1 MLSTS
6 RLALS
11 LLISSVSVFGTGFAT
26 AQDYPTKLIKWIVPN
41 APGVIEDILARV
53 IAPEMSKFLGQS
65 IIVENK
71 PGAES
76 IIGYEYVAKQVPAD
90 GYTLV
95 SVHVQGLVTLPV
107 TVKDL
112 RFDPLKDLPPLIVL
126 SEARY
131 VFGSAFRLPWKTLNE
146 LAAYAKANPGK
157 LNYGS
162 SNSNL
167 RLSAEVV
174 IRDLGLNVVHIP
186 YKAGAAY
193 VLALTAGDEVQMG
206 FLNEAAAI
214 RLGEKFRVLAVT
226 GEQRRAPFGD
236 VPTFAELGLTRIPS
250 VSFSL
255 NVPAGIPKAA
265 FDKLYAAASRALQLP
280 EVKARFAKLGLE
292 IAEQTPEA
300 AAKNLAET
308 AKLYADIAKK
318 VGIQPE

>member
-6 RLALS
+6 RIALV
-11 LLISSVSVFGTGFAT
+11 LLISGVTVFGAGFAA
-26 AQDYPTKLIKWIVPN
+26 AQDYPTKLIRWIVPN
-41 APGVIEDILARV
+41 ASGVIEDILARST
-53 IAPEMSKFLGQS
+53 APEMSKFLGQS
-65 IIVENK
+65 VIVENK

-95 SVHVQGLVTLPV
+95 SVHVQGLVTLPL

-131 VFGSAFRLPWKTLNE
+131 VFGSASRLPWKTLNE

-226 GEQRRAPFGD
+226 GERRRAPFGD
-236 VPTFAELGLTRIPS
+236 VPTFAELGLTRIPR
-250 VSFSL
+250 VSFSV

-265 FDKLYAAASRALQLP
+265 FDKLYAAASRALRLP

-292 IAEQTPEA
+292 IAEKTPEA